1 MNTMKITDIYG
12 KENIVDISQKK
23 LYLYSNKNNRA
34 EWQAPIVKDG
44 IHVTNVWVNYIVPER
59 IDDIKRRCESSESVV
74 QIGYH
79 IELNNRKDTDSDKKI
94 WNRLIQYVTMHQD
107 EFFDEY
113 GDWLPGLEI
122 TDDMIDS
129 LWRYS

>member
-1 MNTMKITDIYG
+1 MITMKITDIYG

-79 IELNNRKDTDSDKKI
+79 IELNNRKDSDSNKRI
-94 WNRLIQYVTMHQD
+94 WNKLIQYVTMHQD

-122 TDDMIDS
+122 TDDMIRK
-129 LWRYS
+129 WIK

>member
-1 MNTMKITDIYG
+1 MNTMRITDIYN
-12 KENIVDISQKK
+12 KENIVDISQKR

-44 IHVTNVWVNYIVPER
+44 IHVTNVWINYIVPER
-59 IDDIKRRCESSESVV
+59 IDDIKRRCESSESII
-74 QIGYH
+74 QIGYN
-79 IELNNRKDTDSDKKI
+79 IELNNRKDSDIDKRI
-94 WNRLIQYVTMHQD
+94 WNKLIDYVTDHQD

-122 TDDMIDS
+122 TDDMIRK
-129 LWRYS
+129 WIK

>member
-79 IELNNRKDTDSDKKI
+79 IELNNRKDNDSDKRI
-94 WNRLIQYVTMHQD
+94 WNGLIEYVVMHQE

-113 GDWLPGLEI
+113 GDWLQGLEI
-122 TDDMIDS
+122 TDDIIQK
-129 LWRYS
+129 WIK

>member
-23 LYLYSNKNNRA
+23 LYLYPNKKNRA

>member
-1 MNTMKITDIYG
+1 MNTMKITDVYG
-12 KENIVDISQKK
+12 KESIVDVSQKK

-59 IDDIKRRCESSESVV
+59 IDDIERRCESSESVV

-79 IELNNRKDTDSDKKI
+79 IELNNCRDSDSDKRI
-94 WNRLIQYVTMHQD
+94 WNKLIDYVTIHQE
-107 EFFDEY
+107 EFFNDY
-113 GDWLPGLEI
+113 GDWLPGLEV
-122 TDDMIDS
+122 TDDMIRK
-129 LWRYS
+129 WIK

>member
-12 KENIVDISQKK
+12 KEDVVDISQKK

-44 IHVTNVWVNYIVPER
+44 IHVMNVWVNYIVPER
-59 IDDIKRRCESSESVV
+59 IDDIERRCESSESVV

-79 IELNNRKDTDSDKKI
+79 IELNNRKDSDSDKRI
-94 WNRLIQYVTMHQD
+94 WNKLIQYVTDHQED
-107 EFFDEY
+107 FFDKY
-113 GDWLPGLEI
+113 GDWLPDLQISE
-122 TDDMIDS
+122 DMIRK
-129 LWRYS
+129 WIK

>member
-1 MNTMKITDIYG
+1 MITMKITDIYG

-79 IELNNRKDTDSDKKI
+79 IELNNRKDSDSNKRI
-94 WNRLIQYVTMHQD
+94 WNGLIEYVAMHQE

-122 TDDMIDS
+122 TDDTIRK
-129 LWRYS
+129 WIK